1 MLHITK
7 RLPQGQS
14 LKFRLLKLSMLPLTG
29 SLRLLLTAYRGL
41 LIVLSL
47 TNLSE
52 YTGSCAG
59 ALETTKCT
67 VEGLAFF
74 YSDL

>member
-1 MLHITK
+1 MIFYAVTVSVLT
-7 RLPQGQS
+7 
-14 LKFRLLKLSMLPLTG
+14 LSC
-29 SLRLLLTAYRGL
+29 SFRLLLTAYRGL

-47 TNLSE
+47 TDLSK